1 MEQTLDDQ
9 VRNLRPVGMTVSSD
23 ARRRTSLCVGATA
36 VFGLVVL
43 VLAFVDRG
51 CPLCL
56 AARPGALL
64 VVLSELLKLPFW
76 HRGERLSIG
85 WGEAAVL
92 ASCSL
97 VHAPWLIIGS
107 FAGQVVAYAL
117 ARKPLIK
124 AVFNVADF
132 TAATGIVA
140 VFVWP
145 WAGNLKELADPPH
158 LVLLAVAGLAFSQ
171 FTGVVVS
178 AVVAA
183 STESTWRQ
191 AMRSGLGIRMLS
203 TAGNVIFAAAVV
215 WLAWW
220 SPRSL
225 IVLPPVIVALHIIYT
240 GYQRIQQDRDAW
252 RMLDAANSDLNRG
265 DEEQVVRAALA
276 WAERMFRT
284 TGATL
289 WLRAEL
295 ADDSDF
301 GAPMSPDSSP
311 GEEIAQW
318 VSWRRELGEATRMV
332 RSAPTDLLLGARE
345 ILKVREGTLGMLDLA
360 LAPAESLSE
369 RERHLFTAFADT
381 VSSHLVNARLLSR
394 QVHEATHDG
403 LTGLANRTLL
413 LRRAAA
419 ALEQRKDDEVVALLL
434 LDLDRFK
441 QVNDTLGHAAGD
453 VLLQQVA
460 GRLTDQ
466 VRREDLV
473 ARLGGDEF
481 GVLLT
486 GISAAPD
493 AETIAD
499 ALLGALHEPFLLEG
513 LRLSVGGSI
522 GVAVAPAD
530 ADHVEGLLRNADMA
544 MYEAKV
550 RPGSSSRYRGE
561 RDRGSAERL
570 IALTEL
576 QSAVDDSQ
584 LVLYYQPKVTL
595 ETGAIV
601 GYEALVRW
609 QHPRRGLLWPSHIV
623 PVVEQSPLVRDF
635 SLRVLDMACAA
646 AAGLARRRPDNP
658 PTMAVNLSA
667 RNLMDSRLI
676 DDVMTILERHQL
688 PPSSLILEIT
698 ETVIVSELEVVEQ
711 VLTGLRGRGV
721 QLSVDDFGTG
731 FSSLSFL
738 QRFAVNEIKIDR
750 RFVQGIAADSG
761 DAAIVRSTVHLASGL
776 GLRVV
781 AEGVEDVEQMTRLRE
796 YGCDLGQGYLL
807 GRPVP
812 FADLLEVSETSEVT
826 AR

>member
-1 MEQTLDDQ
+1 
-9 VRNLRPVGMTVSSD
+9 MTVSID
-23 ARRRTSLCVGATA
+23 ARRRTAACVAVTAALGAVVLLISILNRGETPDLWRFA
-36 VFGLVVL
+36 VAVVL
-43 VLAFVDRG
+43 VG
-51 CPLCL
+51 
-56 AARPGALL
+56 
-64 VVLSELLKLPFW
+64 LSELLRLPFW

-92 ASCSL
+92 ASCALLS
-97 VHAPWLIIGS
+97 APWIVMAS
-107 FAGQVVAYAL
+107 FAGQVL
-117 ARKPLIK
+117 AHAIVRKQPIK
-124 AVFNVADF
+124 ALFNISDF
-132 TAATGIVA
+132 TAASGLAA
-140 VFVWP
+140 VLIP
-145 WAGNLKELADPPH
+145 WAGSLEELARPAH
-158 LVLLAVAGLAFSQ
+158 LVVLILAGLVFSL
-171 FTGVVVS
+171 FTGIAVS

-183 STESTWRQ
+183 STGGSWRQ
-191 AMRSGLGIRMLS
+191 AFRSANGIRLL
-203 TAGNVIFAAAVV
+203 TTLGNVIFAVAVV

-252 RMLDAANSDLNRG
+252 RMLDAANGDLNRG
-265 DEEQVVRAALA
+265 DEQLVVRAALT

-284 TGATL
+284 SGATL
-289 WLRAEL
+289 WLRG
-295 ADDSDF
+295 DSPERD
-301 GAPMSPDSSP
+301 GAGGVS
-311 GEEIAQW
+311 GGGAW
-318 VSWRRELGEATRMV
+318 VCWRRELGEATQAI
-332 RSAPTDLLLGARE
+332 RSQPTELVHGARE
-345 ILKVREGTLGMLDLA
+345 VLRVREGMLGMLDLA
-360 LAPAESLSE
+360 LPPDESLSE
-369 RERHLFTAFADT
+369 RERHLFTAFADA
-381 VSSHLVNARLLSR
+381 VCSHLVNARLLSR

-403 LTGLANRTLL
+403 LTGLGNRTLL
-413 LRRAAA
+413 LRRCAA
-419 ALEQRKDDEVVALLL
+419 ALEQRGVDEVVALLL

-460 GRLTDQ
+460 TRLTDQ

-486 GISAAPD
+486 GISSAAD

-499 ALLGALHEPFLLEG
+499 ALLGVLHEPFLLEG
-513 LRLSVGGSI
+513 LRVSVGGSI
-522 GVAVAPAD
+522 GVAVCPAD

-550 RPGSSSRYRGE
+550 RPGSAARYRGE

-570 IALTEL
+570 VALTEL
-576 QSAVDDSQ
+576 QSAVDDCQ
-584 LVLYYQPKVTL
+584 LKLYYQPKVTL
-595 ETGAIV
+595 ESGATV

-609 QHPRRGLLWPSHIV
+609 QHPRRGLLWPTHIV

-635 SLRVLDMACAA
+635 SLRVLDMACDAA
-646 AAGLARRRPDNP
+646 AELMALQPEAP

-667 RNLMDSRLI
+667 RNLMDARLI
-676 DDVMTILERHQL
+676 DDVMEILERHEL
-688 PPSSLILEIT
+688 PPAQLILEIT

-711 VLTGLRGRGV
+711 VLSGLRARGI

-738 QRFAVNEIKIDR
+738 QRFAVNEIKVDR
-750 RFVQGIAADSG
+750 RFVQGIAADAG

-781 AEGVEDVEQMTRLRE
+781 AEGVENAEQLHRLQE

-807 GRPVP
+807 GRPMPLHQLLPAVP
-812 FADLLEVSETSEVT
+812 
-826 AR
+826 ARSA

>member
-1 MEQTLDDQ
+1 MSTIVAPD
-9 VRNLRPVGMTVSSD
+9 V
-23 ARRRTSLCVGATA
+23 RRRTAVCVGVTVALGSA
-36 VFGLVVL
+36 V
-43 VLAFVDRG
+43 
-51 CPLCL
+51 
-56 AARPGALL
+56 LL
-64 VVLSELLKLPFW
+64 VAIMSVGAIPAFWRLGVAVLLVALSELLRLPFW

-92 ASCSL
+92 ASCAL
-97 VHAPWLIIGS
+97 VHAPWLVIAS
-107 FAGQVVAYAL
+107 FAGQVL
-117 ARKPLIK
+117 AHLIVRKPLIK
-124 AVFNVADF
+124 AAFNVADF
-132 TAATGIVA
+132 TAATGLVA
-140 VFVWP
+140 ILVP
-145 WAGNLKELADPPH
+145 WAGSLEELARPRH
-158 LVLLAVAGLAFSQ
+158 LVFLVVGGLAFSL
-171 FTGVVVS
+171 FTAFAVS

-183 STESTWRQ
+183 STGGSWRQ
-191 AMRSGLGIRMLS
+191 AMRSANGIRLL
-203 TAGNVIFAAAVV
+203 TTLGNVIFAAAVV

-240 GYQRIQQDRDAW
+240 GYQRVQQDRDAW
-252 RMLDAANSDLNRG
+252 RMLDAANGDLNRG
-265 DEEQVVRAALA
+265 DEAEVIRAALT

-289 WLRAEL
+289 WLRTDSFERPQAL
-295 ADDSDF
+295 VDLTADLT
-301 GAPMSPDSSP
+301 APAVVATP
-311 GEEIAQW
+311 W
-318 VSWRRELGEATRMV
+318 VRWRRELGEATHV
-332 RSAPTDLLLGARE
+332 NRSAPTDLVGGARE
-345 ILKVREGTLGMLDLA
+345 VLKVREGMLGMLDL
-360 LAPAESLSE
+360 SLSSEEPLTE
-369 RERHLFTAFADT
+369 RERHLFTAFADA
-381 VSSHLVNARLLSR
+381 VSSHLVNARLLSL

-403 LTGLANRTLL
+403 LTGLGNRTLL

-419 ALEQRKDDEVVALLL
+419 ALEQRSEDEVVALLL

-441 QVNDTLGHAAGD
+441 QVNDTLGHGAGD

-466 VRREDLV
+466 VRKEDLV

-486 GISAAPD
+486 GISSAAD

-499 ALLGALHEPFLLEG
+499 SLLGALREPFLLEG
-513 LRLSVGGSI
+513 LRVSVGGSL
-522 GVAVAPAD
+522 GVAVCPAD
-530 ADHVEGLLRNADMA
+530 SEHVEGLLRNADMA

-550 RPGSSSRYRGE
+550 RPGSSARYRGE

-570 IALTEL
+570 IVLTEL
-576 QSAVDDSQ
+576 QSAVDECQ

-595 ETGAIV
+595 GTSRTV

-623 PVVEQSPLVRDF
+623 PVVEQSPLVREF
-635 SLRVLDMACAA
+635 TLRVLEMACEA
-646 AAGLARRRPDNP
+646 AAGLARLQPDEP

-667 RNLMDSRLI
+667 RNLMDARLI
-676 DDVMTILERHQL
+676 DDVMTILERYEL
-688 PPSSLILEIT
+688 PPSRLILEIT

-711 VLTGLRGRGV
+711 VLSGLRARGV

-781 AEGVEDVEQMTRLRE
+781 AEGVENEEQLVRLKE

-812 FADLLEVSETSEVT
+812 LAELLQSVEAQV
-826 AR
+826 

>member
-1 MEQTLDDQ
+1 
-9 VRNLRPVGMTVSSD
+9 MTVTP
-23 ARRRTSLCVGATA
+23 RIQRRTTACVAVVIGLGLTA
-36 VFGLVVL
+36 LLIAFLNRGVPPAFWRFGLAV
-43 VLAFVDRG
+43 
-51 CPLCL
+51 
-56 AARPGALL
+56 LL
-64 VVLSELLKLPFW
+64 VTMSELLRLPFW

-85 WGEAAVL
+85 WGEGAVL
-92 ASCSL
+92 ASCAL
-97 VHAPWLIIGS
+97 VHAPWLI
-107 FAGQVVAYAL
+107 FAACLGQVIAQCVV
-117 ARKPLIK
+117 RKPLIK
-124 AVFNVADF
+124 GAFNVADF
-132 TAATGIVA
+132 TAATGVVA
-140 VFVWP
+140 LMVP
-145 WAGNLKELADPPH
+145 WAGDLQQLAQPRN
-158 LVLLAVAGLAFSQ
+158 LAVLILAGLTFSV
-171 FTGVVVS
+171 FTASAVS
-178 AVVAA
+178 AIVAA
-183 STESTWRQ
+183 STGSSWRQ
-191 AMRSGLGIRMLS
+191 AMRSANGIWLL
-203 TAGNVIFAAAVV
+203 TTLGNVIFAAAVV

-252 RMLDAANSDLNRG
+252 RMLDAANGDLNRG
-265 DEEQVVRAALA
+265 DEEQVIRAALA

-289 WLRAEL
+289 WLQGDSRDRPPAMSLTGL
-295 ADDSDF
+295 A
-301 GAPMSPDSSP
+301 GVVAGPPW
-311 GEEIAQW
+311 IR
-318 VSWRRELGEATRMV
+318 WRRELGEANHMV
-332 RSAPTDLLLGARE
+332 RSAPAELVDGARE
-345 ILKVREGTLGMLDLA
+345 VLKVREGMLGMLDLA
-360 LAPAESLSE
+360 LSPGESLTE
-369 RERHLFTAFADT
+369 RERHLFTAFADA

-419 ALEQRKDDEVVALLL
+419 ALEQRAEGDVVALLL

-460 GRLTDQ
+460 GRLSDQ

-486 GISAAPD
+486 GISSP
-493 AETIAD
+493 AD
-499 ALLGALHEPFLLEG
+499 AAAVADSLLGALREPFLLEG
-513 LRLSVGGSI
+513 LRVSVGGSL
-522 GVAVAPAD
+522 GVAVCPAD
-530 ADHVEGLLRNADMA
+530 SEHVEGLLRNADMA

-550 RPGSSSRYRGE
+550 RPGSVARYRGE

-570 IALTEL
+570 IVLTEL
-576 QSAVDDSQ
+576 QSAVDECQ
-584 LVLYYQPKVTL
+584 LELYYQPKVTL
-595 ETGAIV
+595 GTGRTV

-623 PVVEQSPLVRDF
+623 PVVEQSPLVREF
-635 SLRVLDMACAA
+635 TLRVLEMACKAT
-646 AAGLARRRPDNP
+646 AGLARLQPDEP

-667 RNLMDSRLI
+667 RNLMDARLI
-676 DDVMTILERHQL
+676 DDVMAILERYEL
-688 PPSSLILEIT
+688 PPSRLILEIT

-711 VLTGLRGRGV
+711 VLSGLRGEGV

-781 AEGVEDVEQMTRLRE
+781 AEGVENVEQLDRLRE

-812 FADLLEVSETSEVT
+812 LAELLQAVEAQV
-826 AR
+826 

>member
-1 MEQTLDDQ
+1 
-9 VRNLRPVGMTVSSD
+9 MTVSMN
-23 ARRRTSLCVGATA
+23 ARRRTFACVAGTVA
-36 VFGLVVL
+36 FGLAVL
-43 VLAFVDRG
+43 VLALVNRG
-51 CPLCL
+51 ATPALWRL
-56 AARPGALL
+56 GLVALL

-92 ASCSL
+92 ASCGL
-97 VHAPWLIIGS
+97 VHAPWLIIAS
-107 FAGQVVAYAL
+107 FAGQVVAYVL
-117 ARKPLIK
+117 ARKPLVK

-140 VFVWP
+140 LFVWP
-145 WAGNLKELADPPH
+145 WAGNLEALAAPPH
-158 LVLLAVAGLAFSQ
+158 LALLAVSGLAFSQ

-203 TAGNVIFAAAVV
+203 TAGNVIFAVAVV

-252 RMLDAANSDLNRG
+252 RMLDAANGDLNRG
-265 DEEQVVRAALA
+265 DEAQVVRAALA

-289 WLRAEL
+289 WLRE
-295 ADDSDF
+295 D
-301 GAPMSPDSSP
+301 SP
-311 GEEIAQW
+311 GGHRIPPLAAGDTW
-318 VSWRRELGEATRMV
+318 VSWRRELGEATRLV
-332 RSAPTDLLLGARE
+332 RSAPTDLLAGARE
-345 ILKVREGTLGMLDLA
+345 VLKVREGMLGMIDLA
-360 LAPAESLSE
+360 LAPGECLTE
-369 RERHLFTAFADT
+369 RERHLFTAFADA

-413 LRRAAA
+413 LRRCAA
-419 ALEQRKDDEVVALLL
+419 ALEQRRDDEVVALLM

-473 ARLGGDEF
+473 ARFGGDEF
-481 GVLLT
+481 GILLT
-486 GISAAPD
+486 GISDAAD
-493 AETIAD
+493 ADAIAD
-499 ALLGALHEPFLLEG
+499 SLLGALHEPFLLEG

-522 GVAVAPAD
+522 GVAICPAD

-550 RPGSSSRYRGE
+550 RPGSAARYRGE

-576 QSAVDDSQ
+576 QKAVDDSQ

-595 ETGAIV
+595 GTGTIV

-635 SLRVLDMACAA
+635 TLRVLDMACAA
-646 AAGLARRRPDNP
+646 AADLAKLSPDAP

-667 RNLMDSRLI
+667 RNLMDARLI
-676 DDVMTILERHQL
+676 DDVMAILERHQI
-688 PPSSLILEIT
+688 PASQLILEIT

-711 VLTGLRGRGV
+711 VLTGLRARGV

-750 RFVQGIAADSG
+750 RFVQGIAANSG

-781 AEGVEDVEQMTRLRE
+781 AEGVEDAEQLRRLRE

-812 FADLLEVSETSEVT
+812 FAELLTT
-826 AR
+826 AGAGTLLS

>member
-1 MEQTLDDQ
+1 MSKS
-9 VRNLRPVGMTVSSD
+9 VSFD
-23 ARRRTSLCVGATA
+23 ARRRTLLCVAITVALGA
-36 VFGLVVL
+36 L
-43 VLAFVDRG
+43 VLLIALWNRG
-51 CPLCL
+51 
-56 AARPGALL
+56 AAPAAWRLGVVALL

-92 ASCSL
+92 ASCGL
-97 VHAPWLIIGS
+97 VHAPWLILGS

-117 ARKPLIK
+117 ARKPLLK
-124 AVFNVADF
+124 AVFNVFDF

-140 VFVWP
+140 LCVWP
-145 WAGNLKELADPPH
+145 WAGNLEKLAEPQH
-158 LVLLAVAGLAFSQ
+158 LALLAVSGLAFSQ
-171 FTGVVVS
+171 FTGVAVS

-183 STESTWRQ
+183 STGSGWRQ
-191 AMRSGLGIRMLS
+191 AMRSGLGIRML
-203 TAGNVIFAAAVV
+203 TTLGNVVFAAAVV

-240 GYQRIQQDRDAW
+240 GYQRVQQDRDAW
-252 RMLDAANSDLNRG
+252 RMLDAANGDLNRG
-265 DEEQVVRAALA
+265 DEELVVRAALA

-289 WLRAEL
+289 WLRDESVEWSPRTDGLVSEL
-295 ADDSDF
+295 S
-301 GAPMSPDSSP
+301 GGWMC
-311 GEEIAQW
+311 
-318 VSWRRELGEATRMV
+318 WRRELGEASHV
-332 RSAPTDLLLGARE
+332 LRSSPTELMGGARE
-345 ILKVREGTLGMLDLA
+345 LLKVREGMLGMLDIA
-360 LAPAESLSE
+360 LPIGETLSE
-369 RERHLFTAFADT
+369 RERHLFTAFADA
-381 VSSHLVNARLLSR
+381 VCSHLINARLLSR

-403 LTGLANRTLL
+403 LTGLGNRTLL
-413 LRRAAA
+413 LRRCAA
-419 ALEQRKDDEVVALLL
+419 ALGQRAEDQLVALLL

-486 GISAAPD
+486 GIATPADVD
-493 AETIAD
+493 AVAD
-499 ALLGALHEPFLLEG
+499 SLLGALREPFLLEG
-513 LRLSVGGSI
+513 LRVSVGGSI
-522 GVAVAPAD
+522 GVAVCPTD
-530 ADHVEGLLRNADMA
+530 SDHVEGLLRNADMA

-550 RPGSSSRYRGE
+550 RPGSAARYRGE

-570 IALTEL
+570 IVLTEL
-576 QSAVDDSQ
+576 QSAVDECQ
-584 LVLYYQPKVTL
+584 LVLYYQPKLTLDTGVT
-595 ETGAIV
+595 V

-609 QHPRRGLLWPSHIV
+609 QHPRRGLLWPTHII

-635 SLRVLDMACAA
+635 TLRVLDMACAA
-646 AAGLARRRPDNP
+646 AAGLAQRHPDAP

-667 RNLMDSRLI
+667 RNLMDARLI
-676 DDVMTILERHQL
+676 EDVMEILDRYSL
-688 PPSSLILEIT
+688 PPSQLILEIT

-711 VLTGLRGRGV
+711 VLSGLRARGV

-738 QRFAVNEIKIDR
+738 QRFAVNEIKVDR
-750 RFVQGIAADSG
+750 RFVQGIAADTG

-781 AEGVEDVEQMTRLRE
+781 AEGVENEEQLMRLRE
-796 YGCDLGQGYLL
+796 YGCGLGQGYLL
-807 GRPVP
+807 GRPAP
-812 FADLLEVSETSEVT
+812 LSQLLSEISVEV
-826 AR
+826 